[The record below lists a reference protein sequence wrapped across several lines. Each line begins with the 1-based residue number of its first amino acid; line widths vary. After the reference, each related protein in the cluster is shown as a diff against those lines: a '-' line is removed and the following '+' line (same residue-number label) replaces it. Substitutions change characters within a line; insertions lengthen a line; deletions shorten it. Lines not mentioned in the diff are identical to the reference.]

1 MNLNNQVLPLKSTE
15 VGVNEKQVDT
25 PIWSVKFATI
35 VSIEDGYP
43 MVHWAGCPSTQAIRA
58 LMQIRIGKEH
68 INKTCTLAFVD
79 GDLTQPIV
87 MGILYTPNEN
97 NDTQS
102 PLEDTSQP
110 LVLKSD
116 EFISLEAGQ
125 SKIQLH
131 ANGLINIQGMSINSQ
146 AYGPN
151 KLKGASVKIN

>member
-1 MNLNNQVLPLKSTE
+1 MNLKNQVLPLKNTE
-15 VGVNEKQVDT
+15 DSVNEQHVDKHVL
-25 PIWSVKFATI
+25 SVKLGTI
-35 VSIEDGYP
+35 MFIEDGYP
-43 MVHWAGCPSTQAIRA
+43 MVHWADGTSTKVIRA
-58 LMQIRIGKEH
+58 LSQVRIGKEH

-79 GDLTQPIV
+79 GDLAQPIV
-87 MGILYTPNEN
+87 MGILYTPNKT
-97 NDTQS
+97 NDTQHHH
-102 PLEDTSQP
+102 EDTSQP

-116 EFISLEAGQ
+116 DFISLEAGQ